1 VLAESLAC
9 WRAEAAEPARAAGRG
24 GRPRDAATQAR
35 VLHERLLRDR
45 RSLALAVDGLYEEAR
60 RVRMLPAASILEPFA
75 RMSGELARAQGK
87 EVDWEV
93 HGAELEVDRKVLET
107 IKDPLLHL
115 LRNAVDHGIERPD
128 RRVSLGKPPR
138 GRLAVR
144 VRPLEGRRIEV
155 SMEDDGAGIDVGGVR
170 AAAVRTRVIGSDEA
184 TALPD
189 QAALRLALVSG
200 VSTSSVVTDL
210 SGHGLGIAIARE
222 AVERLGGELLVET
235 RAGAGTTVRL
245 RLPSTVA
252 TFRGL
257 LVRAGR
263 QEFLLAI
270 KLVERV
276 LRVST
281 KDLAA
286 TGGRTLLSL
295 NGQAIPVGSLAAALG
310 RAEDGSPDNG
320 ARRPCVVV
328 STGDDRAAL
337 LVDEVLGEREVLVKE
352 LRPPLVRVPHVAGAG
367 LLGNGELVFILQPAD
382 LMRALREAPSPAP
395 GVVAAT
401 DAAPPAILVVD
412 DSITTRTMER
422 NLLESSGYR
431 VEVAVDGIEAWTT
444 LNAGRFDL
452 VVSDVDMPRMSGF
465 ELTARI
471 RADPRLANLPVV
483 LVTALESREDKER
496 GVAAGANAY
505 VIKSGFDQSKL
516 LEIIRRLI

>member
-1 VLAESLAC
+1 
-9 WRAEAAEPARAAGRG
+9 
-24 GRPRDAATQAR
+24 
-35 VLHERLLRDR
+35 
-45 RSLALAVDGLYEEAR
+45 
-60 RVRMLPAASILEPFA
+60 
-75 RMSGELARAQGK
+75 
-87 EVDWEV
+87 
-93 HGAELEVDRKVLET
+93 
-107 IKDPLLHL
+107 
-115 LRNAVDHGIERPD
+115 
-128 RRVSLGKPPR
+128 
-138 GRLAVR
+138 
-144 VRPLEGRRIEV
+144 
-155 SMEDDGAGIDVGGVR
+155 
-170 AAAVRTRVIGSDEA
+170 
-184 TALPD
+184 
-189 QAALRLALVSG
+189 
-200 VSTSSVVTDL
+200 VVTDL
-210 SGHGLGIAIARE
+210 SGHGLGMAIVRE

-245 RLPSTVA
+245 RLPSAVA

-257 LVRAGR
+257 LVRAGH
-263 QEFLLAI
+263 QEFLLSI

-276 LRVST
+276 LRVSA

-295 NGQAIPVGSLAAALG
+295 NGQAIPAGSLAAALG
-310 RAEDGSPDNG
+310 RGEDGPTENG

-352 LRPPLVRVPHVAGAG
+352 LRPPLVKVPHVAGAG
-367 LLGNGELVFILQPAD
+367 LLGNGELVLILQPAD

-422 NLLESSGYR
+422 NLLESAGYR

-483 LVTALESREDKER
+483 LVSALESREDKER